1 MRTVRRVFATTLLLA
16 AVAFAADFAH
26 AQTTPATAAGS
37 TPGAITSGWTLLKE
51 GQADGTIEADAKHPA
66 NSDPHILRI
75 AVTKYA
81 SDPGTGRVGA
91 KNTNTMAVREG
102 QDYEVTFT
110 GISEGIGVGLV
121 FSLENDKGQVLART
135 TLPEIGRGGPGGRG
149 GGRRGGAATDAAPQ
163 AATQVAGGG
172 WRKYLVSL
180 HVRTSDPA
188 AHLVI
193 TPIESV
199 AVWLDGIAIN
209 ERK

>member
-1 MRTVRRVFATTLLLA
+1 MKWPRYVSALGVLLA
-16 AVAFAADFAH
+16 AASLGAAPA
-26 AQTTPATAAGS
+26 TPATFVAA
-37 TPGAITSGWTLLKE
+37 TAPGAITSGWVLLKE
-51 GQADGTIEADAKHPA
+51 GQADGTIEADARHPS
-66 NSDPHILRI
+66 NPDPHILRI

-81 SDPGTGRVGA
+81 SEPGTGRIGA
-91 KNTNTMAVREG
+91 KNTNTMAVKEG

-121 FSLENDKGQVLART
+121 VSLENDKGQVLART
-135 TLPEIGRGGPGGRG
+135 TLPEIGRGGAGGRG
-149 GGRRGGAATDAAPQ
+149 GGRRGGAGDPASQP
-163 AATQVAGGG
+163 ATQVAGGA

-193 TPIESV
+193 TPIEPV
-199 AVWLDGIAIN
+199 PVWLDGLAIN